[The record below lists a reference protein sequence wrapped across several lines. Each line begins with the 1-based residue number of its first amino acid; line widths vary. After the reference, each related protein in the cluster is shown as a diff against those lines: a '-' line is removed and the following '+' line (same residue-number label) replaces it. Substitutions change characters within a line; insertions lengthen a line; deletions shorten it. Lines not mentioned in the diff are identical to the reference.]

1 MDLWWGYSCPLCP
14 YLISV
19 TFPAFNCSY
28 FSQKPPAKSP
38 FLDRWIKW
46 QLTGREHDAFPVYQ
60 ENFLRQ
66 VLDTGQRLKQIQR
79 VRVNQRV
86 CNSFVLQFIHSIIT
100 NVIQKYFAGS
110 QRVSFSGVPAV
121 QDACDKLQ
129 HVQGVLIIVILQGA
143 IMIAVEIVTDG
154 FSFQDYGVGQT
165 AAEYING
172 AFNGQKGFKASLNHR
187 NTRQMWDPVHPV
199 KTFFSV
205 YCWHCDRTFL
215 LLKSPRSFV
224 CYIFLPHRTRAMVWC
239 V

>member
-1 MDLWWGYSCPLCP
+1 MKYSTGWR
-14 YLISV
+14 IFV
-19 TFPAFNCSY
+19 TFPAFNCSS

-46 QLTGREHDAFPVYQ
+46 QLTGREHDGFPVYQ

-66 VLDTGQRLKQIQR
+66 VLDTGQRRKQIQR
-79 VRVNQRV
+79 VRVNQG
-86 CNSFVLQFIHSIIT
+86 
-100 NVIQKYFAGS
+100 FAKGFPTLKSNKRNTIFFTGS

-187 NTRQMWDPVHPV
+187 NTFTLPTEFEIKVVRSRSTSKD
-199 KTFFSV
+199 
-205 YCWHCDRTFL
+205 L
-215 LLKSPRSFV
+215 LVRMLLS
-224 CYIFLPHRTRAMVWC
+224 L
-239 V
+239 

>member
-1 MDLWWGYSCPLCP
+1 MGLIFTRSSSHISSFQLFIFFSGAACEVPLLGSLDQVAAHWQGARRVPGLPGELPQTGVGHWTKTKTNTKSQSQPKGVQQLCFAVHSFNNNKRNTKIFCRQSKSFLFRSPSCSRCLWQTSACARCSNHCDFARCY
-14 YLISV
+14 Y
-19 TFPAFNCSY
+19 NCGWDC
-28 FSQKPPAKSP
+28 
-38 FLDRWIKW
+38 DRW
-46 QLTGREHDAFPVYQ
+46 
-60 ENFLRQ
+60 
-66 VLDTGQRLKQIQR
+66 LDL
-79 VRVNQRV
+79 
-86 CNSFVLQFIHSIIT
+86 
-100 NVIQKYFAGS
+100 
-110 QRVSFSGVPAV
+110 
-121 QDACDKLQ
+121 
-129 HVQGVLIIVILQGA
+129 
-143 IMIAVEIVTDG
+143 
-154 FSFQDYGVGQT
+154 SFQDYGVGQT

>member
-1 MDLWWGYSCPLCP
+1 MGLIFTRSSSHISSFQLFIFFSGAACEVPLLGSLDQVAAHWQGARRVP
-14 YLISV
+14 GLPGELPQTGFGHWTKTKTNTKSQSQPKGLQRAFQQLVHWTITKV
-19 TFPAFNCSY
+19 T
-28 FSQKPPAKSP
+28 
-38 FLDRWIKW
+38 
-46 QLTGREHDAFPVYQ
+46 
-60 ENFLRQ
+60 
-66 VLDTGQRLKQIQR
+66 
-79 VRVNQRV
+79 
-86 CNSFVLQFIHSIIT
+86 
-100 NVIQKYFAGS
+100 QKYFAGS

>member
-1 MDLWWGYSCPLCP
+1 M
-14 YLISV
+14 
-19 TFPAFNCSY
+19 
-28 FSQKPPAKSP
+28 
-38 FLDRWIKW
+38 DRWIKW

-187 NTRQMWDPVHPV
+187 NTFTLPAEFEIKVVRSRSTSKD
-199 KTFFSV
+199 
-205 YCWHCDRTFL
+205 L
-215 LLKSPRSFV
+215 LVRML
-224 CYIFLPHRTRAMVWC
+224 LAL
-239 V
+239 